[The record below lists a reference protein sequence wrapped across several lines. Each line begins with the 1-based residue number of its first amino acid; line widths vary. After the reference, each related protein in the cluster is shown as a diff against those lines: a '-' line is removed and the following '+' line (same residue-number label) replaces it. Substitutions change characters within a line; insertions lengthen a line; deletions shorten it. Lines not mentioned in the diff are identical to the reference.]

1 MLVNLAHRVGD
12 ALVIEQ
18 IDEPVDFEGSGV
30 QEGVL
35 VTFPLEGREVTG
47 RITKVT
53 APSTEDPTAEPA
65 IEVELIDREAL
76 DAESVITLARL
87 PPKTEFST
95 EL

>member
-12 ALVIEQ
+12 ALVVEQ
-18 IDEPVDFEGSGV
+18 IDEPVDFEGSGA

-35 VTFPLEGREVTG
+35 VTFPLNGREVTG
-47 RITKVT
+47 RIVKVI
-53 APSTEDPTAEPA
+53 APSADDPTAEPV
-65 IEVELIDREAL
+65 IEIELVDRERL
-76 DAESVITLARL
+76 DVESEVTLANL

>member
-1 MLVNLAHRVGD
+1 MLVNLARQDGD

-18 IDEPVDFEGSGV
+18 VDEPVDFEGSGA

-35 VTFPLEGREVTG
+35 VTFPLEGRDVTG
-47 RITKVT
+47 RIIKVIE
-53 APSTEDPTAEPA
+53 PSADDPSAEPV
-65 IEVELIDREAL
+65 IEVELVDRETL
-76 DAESVITLARL
+76 DSESKVTLANL

>member
-12 ALVIEQ
+12 AMVIEQ
-18 IDEPVDFEGSGV
+18 IDEPVDFEGSGA

-35 VTFPLEGREVTG
+35 VSFPLEGREVTG
-47 RITKVT
+47 RIIKVVE
-53 APSTEDPTAEPA
+53 PSSDDPTAEPV
-65 IEVELIDREAL
+65 IEVELVDRDAL
-76 DAESVITLARL
+76 DAESEIALARL

>member
-12 ALVIEQ
+12 ALVVEQ
-18 IDEPVDFEGSGV
+18 IDEPVDFEGSGA

-35 VTFPLEGREVTG
+35 VTFPLEGRDVTG
-47 RITKVT
+47 RITKVIER
-53 APSTEDPTAEPA
+53 SSDDPTAEPV
-65 IEVELIDREAL
+65 IEVELVDREAL
-76 DAESVITLARL
+76 DAESGVTLARL